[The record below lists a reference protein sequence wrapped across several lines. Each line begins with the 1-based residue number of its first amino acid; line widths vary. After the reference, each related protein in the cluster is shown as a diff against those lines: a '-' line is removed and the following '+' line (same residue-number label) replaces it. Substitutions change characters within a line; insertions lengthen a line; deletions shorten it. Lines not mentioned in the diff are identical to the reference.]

1 MLAAKKSYQNPKA
14 NFWASVTY
22 KSKLFMKLCCGQVQA
37 MAIFELNN
45 SLDKQQQQQH
55 QTSQRITTYK
65 NSKNILN

>member
-1 MLAAKKSYQNPKA
+1 
-14 NFWASVTY
+14 
-22 KSKLFMKLCCGQVQA
+22 MKLCCGQVQA